1 PRHADLPSRGHPHE
15 GRPYEHAGVA
25 RDARPLARSRPRRI
39 RRQPSGAPQAA
50 RRRDEIRAQ
59 ARRRRRAAPAGVA
72 SGEDGVRRA
81 AAPLV
86 SRRERRRDPRSP
98 ARRRHARSQRPRHA
112 VGGPDPR
119 RAPVGPARS
128 LGSDLVAGV
137 PGAVVA
143 DVGEGRAVPSRARAP
158 HADGGGALMS
168 HRPLRIV
175 HVVPTLDVGGLENG
189 LVNLVAA
196 LPELT
201 HAVVSMGPLGAF
213 ARRLPRA
220 VELSSLAKPAGAP
233 MRLAMFRLLRVL
245 RRLQPD
251 LVHSRNWGAIEAVPA
266 ARLAGVRAVVHSE
279 HGREL
284 SDPEG
289 LNARRNRF
297 RRLLAPLM
305 DRVVTVSADLSAW
318 LQQTGRLP
326 AGKLLVIPNGVDT
339 RRFSP
344 ARRFAG
350 RQALRAA
357 DQTMVI
363 GTVGRLNGIKDY
375 PTLLTAFA
383 DIARRAPHVTL

>member
-1 PRHADLPSRGHPHE
+1 
-15 GRPYEHAGVA
+15 
-25 RDARPLARSRPRRI
+25 
-39 RRQPSGAPQAA
+39 
-50 RRRDEIRAQ
+50 
-59 ARRRRRAAPAGVA
+59 
-72 SGEDGVRRA
+72 
-81 AAPLV
+81 
-86 SRRERRRDPRSP
+86 
-98 ARRRHARSQRPRHA
+98 
-112 VGGPDPR
+112 
-119 RAPVGPARS
+119 
-128 LGSDLVAGV
+128 
-137 PGAVVA
+137 
-143 DVGEGRAVPSRARAP
+143 
-158 HADGGGALMS
+158 MS

-213 ARRLPRA
+213 ARRLPRD
-220 VELSSLAKPAGAP
+220 VELSSLDKPAGAP

-318 LQQTGRLP
+318 LQQTVRLP

-339 RRFSP
+339 QRFSP

-383 DIARRAPHVTL
+383 DIARRAPHVTLVFIGDGPQRAALEALAASLAIHERVHFLGERRDVPELIAGLDVFVLPSIAEGMSNTLLEAMAAGRPVVATGVGGNPEVVEDGVTGTIIPIRHPAALTKAIDGYLWDSGLRTAHGEAARRRAVTEFGLVSMVSRYHDLYAGLAERKRIV